1 MMMLLLIQRCSLGQG
16 RYIFKLLAIDVPT
29 AEGPEQRV
37 YLSGDDAIYNRGVAV
52 WVWVL
57 EGHVRNCGQ

>member
-1 MMMLLLIQRCSLGQG
+1 MFISLKGGNALLKERCSLGQG

-37 YLSGDDAIYNRGVAV
+37 YLSGDDAIYNRG
-52 WVWVL
+52 L
-57 EGHVRNCGQ
+57 GMLP